1 MKNSIEKM
9 KTKFPNCCDTKRNK
23 VAQEN
28 GKKFEIK
35 CSETYYLKVRI
46 DDCLISC
53 KQVNKCDYLFI
64 RDYECLQG
72 ETEFYF
78 VELKGS
84 DIKKA
89 FEQIKNT
96 ISYIK
101 SNHISSLSKNK
112 ILGFIVSSKVPRG
125 GVDVTKMKLEFSKKY
140 GREPLK
146 IQCKKII
153 HTP

>member
-1 MKNSIEKM
+1 MR
-9 KTKFPNCCDTKRNK
+9 TKFPDCCDVEKK

-28 GKKFEIK
+28 GKKFKIE
-35 CSETYYLKVRI
+35 CSKTYYLKVHI

-53 KQVNKCDYLFI
+53 KQVSKCDYLFI

-84 DIKKA
+84 NIKKA

-125 GVDVTKMKLEFSKKY
+125 GVDVTRMKLEFSKKY

>member
-1 MKNSIEKM
+1 MKDSIEKM
-9 KTKFPNCCDTKRNK
+9 RTKFPDCCDVEKK

-28 GKKFEIK
+28 GKKFKIE
-35 CSETYYLKVRI
+35 CSKTYYLKVHI

-53 KQVNKCDYLFI
+53 KQVSKCDYLFI

-84 DIKKA
+84 NIKKA

-112 ILGFIVSSKVPRG
+112 ILGFIVSSKVPRA
-125 GVDVTKMKLEFSKKY
+125 GVDVAIMKQEFRDKY
-140 GREPLK
+140 GGELLK
-146 IQCKKII
+146 IQNNQLVHIP
-153 HTP
+153 T